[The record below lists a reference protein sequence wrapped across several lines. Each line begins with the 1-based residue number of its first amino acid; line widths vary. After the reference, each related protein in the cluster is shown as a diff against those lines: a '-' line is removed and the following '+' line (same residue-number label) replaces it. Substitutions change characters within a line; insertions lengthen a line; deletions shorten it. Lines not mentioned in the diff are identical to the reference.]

1 MTSTA
6 GDAPAAVAA
15 RIEPAAR
22 RRLVLIGGLP
32 GAGKTRLLST
42 LLDPAPPGVLGLDSE
57 QVAER
62 LRSAGVPGPYRLLRP
77 VVHAWHRLRV
87 LRAVAGP
94 APVVVLTDPWTR
106 PWWRAAVLRAA
117 HRAGRSVRL
126 VLLDASRELA
136 QSGQAARG
144 REIPARSMRRHAR
157 RWEHLLRDVPQQ
169 GAGAGLEAVTVV
181 DRPRADRLELAD
193 VVGRPAA

>member
-87 LRAVAGP
+87 RRAIAGP
-94 APVVVLTDPWTR
+94 VPVVVVTDPLTR
-106 PWWRAAVLRAA
+106 GRRRAVLLDAA
-117 HRAGRSVRL
+117 ARAGRPVRL
-126 VLLDASRELA
+126 VLLDVDEAEAVEGQRSR
-136 QSGQAARG
+136 SRVRG
-144 REIPARSMRRHAR
+144 ARSMARHVR
-157 RWEHLLRDVPQQ
+157 RWNRFLRRAR
-169 GAGAGLEAVTVV
+169 AGAPLPGVEETVLLDRDDGSRARAAVLG
-181 DRPRADRLELAD
+181 D
-193 VVGRPAA
+193 